1 MQRDVIFIFDLV
13 FSLELTFKTILHCKK
28 TKTNKNTPKTLKKKT
43 TYWPRWL
50 AISQNYQDRTY
61 AMCNRHQHE

>member
-13 FSLELTFKTILHCKK
+13 FSLELTFKTILHSKK
-28 TKTNKNTPKTLKKKT
+28 TKQTKILLKPKKK

-61 AMCNRHQHE
+61 AMCNRHRHE